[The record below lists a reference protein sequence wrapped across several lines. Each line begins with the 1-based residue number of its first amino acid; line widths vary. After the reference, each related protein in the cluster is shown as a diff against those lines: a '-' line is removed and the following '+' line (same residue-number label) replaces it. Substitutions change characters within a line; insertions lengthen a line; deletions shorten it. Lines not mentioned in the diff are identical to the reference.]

1 LIANISRHPILIGG
15 DGIHIFSYSRN
26 YKFYNKSTSRKAK
39 VIEVMFYPRSGK
51 NKKIW
56 DLSYYEKLANFV
68 ETSEETTHMM
78 MS

>member
-1 LIANISRHPILIGG
+1 
-15 DGIHIFSYSRN
+15 
-26 YKFYNKSTSRKAK
+26 
-39 VIEVMFYPRSGK
+39 MFYPRSGK

-56 DLSYYEKLANFV
+56 DLSYYEKLANFA